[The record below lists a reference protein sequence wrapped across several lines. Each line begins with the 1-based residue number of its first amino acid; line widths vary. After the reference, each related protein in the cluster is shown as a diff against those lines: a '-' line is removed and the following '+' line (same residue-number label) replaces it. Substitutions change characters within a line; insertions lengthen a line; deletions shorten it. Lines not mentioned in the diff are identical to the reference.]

1 MSKRNKLLTPKKAH
15 EELGIP
21 TGKIYNWIRNK
32 RFKYYKPEKEILFWE
47 SDLLN
52 WLEENAV
59 IDEKEL
65 YEKIE
70 I

>member
-15 EELGIP
+15 EDFGIP
-21 TGKIYNWIRNK
+21 IGKIYNWIRNK

-47 SDLLN
+47 SDLLE

-59 IDEKEL
+59 IKEQ
-65 YEKIE
+65 YEDIKI
-70 I
+70 

>member
-1 MSKRNKLLTPKKAH
+1 MSKKNKLLTPKKAH

-32 RFKYYKPEKEILFWE
+32 RFKFYKPSKEILFWE

-52 WLEENAV
+52 WLEKSAIVDDE
-59 IDEKEL
+59 IDL
-65 YEKIE
+65 
-70 I
+70 

>member
-1 MSKRNKLLTPKKAH
+1 MSKKNKLLTPKKAH
-15 EELGIP
+15 EEFGIP

-52 WLEENAV
+52 WLKESAVVGDENMYDD
-59 IDEKEL
+59 ID
-65 YEKIE
+65 I
-70 I
+70 